1 MADPL
6 VRDNPEQTRMEI
18 VVDGAVAGYVEYRG
32 GPDVLDLRHT
42 EIDSAYEGQGLGG
55 KLARG
60 VLDAVRRADQ
70 KVIPTCPFIK
80 GWIEKHE
87 DYKDLVVG

>member
-32 GPDVLDLRHT
+32 GPDVL
-42 EIDSAYEGQGLGG
+42 GLP
-55 KLARG
+55 RS
-60 VLDAVRRADQ
+60 
-70 KVIPTCPFIK
+70 
-80 GWIEKHE
+80 
-87 DYKDLVVG
+87 Y